1 MSLLLAS
8 DEDKAHA
15 SESLGTQTQWY
26 SVLKDKNHKNLTA
39 KAYKSQSNLEVF
51 LLTGKAQ

>member
-39 KAYKSQSNLEVF
+39 KVYKSQSNLEVF
-51 LLTGKAQ
+51 LLPGKAQ